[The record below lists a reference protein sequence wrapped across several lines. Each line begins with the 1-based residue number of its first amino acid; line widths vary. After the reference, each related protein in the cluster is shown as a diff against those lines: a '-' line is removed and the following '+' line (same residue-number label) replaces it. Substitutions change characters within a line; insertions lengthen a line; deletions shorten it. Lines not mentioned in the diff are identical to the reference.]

1 MPPEDIALQ
10 AYLASIVESSDDAI
24 IGKTLDGIV
33 MSWNRA
39 AERIFGY
46 TAEEMIG
53 RPMSQLAVPG
63 QQEDMTWILDR
74 VRNGERIDH
83 YETVRQTKDGR
94 VIFVSLCVSP
104 ICDNAGKI
112 VGASKIARDITERK
126 RALEDRLRAEER
138 LRLALE
144 AGRMLAWELDVATGM
159 VECSDSPAGFPSV
172 SSGPYS
178 ELTKHFHRDDVER
191 VDLALRRALS
201 GEAPY
206 DVEFRLVGPEGSI
219 RWVSDRAIVFLDQA
233 GTAQRVLGVC
243 TDITEQKRSEE
254 RNTTLLREVQHAD
267 ESKNKFLAMLA
278 HELRNPLAPLRN
290 SVHLLR
296 MRGGD
301 AAMVAQVRDMMDRQ
315 VTHMGRLIDDLLDV
329 SRITRGLVSLNKER
343 VNLAQ
348 LARLTVEDHRALF
361 ESSGVTLTARV
372 PEIPVWVHGDRTRLT
387 QVLDNLLENG
397 RKFTEKEGEIEVEV
411 YADQAARRAML
422 RVRDTGIGVDPEM
435 LPKLFDIFSQ
445 ADRSLDRSRGG
456 LGLGLAL
463 VKRLVQLHDGAVEAR
478 SAGLGEGAEFTIS
491 LPLELEPKA
500 LSQRSPGSHQ
510 AKKRIRVLVV
520 EDNHDSAESL
530 RMLLVTQGYEVTI
543 AYSGTEGVEAAQR
556 ARPDVVV
563 CDIGLPGMDGY
574 AVAKAIR
581 RDPATAG
588 TRLIAV
594 TGYGQDDDQA
604 RAMESGFD
612 THLVKPADPER
623 LLSLL
628 S

>member
-24 IGKTLDGIV
+24 IGKSLDGIV
-33 MSWNRA
+33 MSWNRS

-46 TAEEMIG
+46 TAAEMIG
-53 RPMSQLAVPG
+53 RPMTQLAVPG

-74 VRNGERIDH
+74 VRNGERIEH

-94 VIFVSLCVSP
+94 VIFVSLSVSP
-104 ICDNAGKI
+104 IHDTAGKI

-144 AGRMLAWELDVATGM
+144 AGRMLAWELDLATGM
-159 VECSDSPAGFPSV
+159 VECSDSPAGFPSLV
-172 SSGPYS
+172 SGPYA
-178 ELTKHFHRDDVER
+178 ELARHFHQDDVER

-219 RWVSDRAIVFLDQA
+219 RWVSDRAIVFLDQK
-233 GTAQRVLGVC
+233 GTPLRVLGVC

-254 RNTTLLREVQHAD
+254 RNITLLREVQQAD
-267 ESKNKFLAMLA
+267 ESKNEFLAMLA

-301 AAMVAQVRDMMDRQ
+301 EAMVAHVRDMMDRQ

-343 VNLAQ
+343 VDLAQ
-348 LARLTVEDHRALF
+348 LARHTVEDHRGLF
-361 ESSGVTLTARV
+361 EASGVTLTARV

-387 QVLDNLLENG
+387 QVVDNLLENG
-397 RKFTEKEGEIEVEV
+397 RKFTEKEDEIEIEVC
-411 YADQAARRAML
+411 ADHSARQAML

-435 LPKLFDIFSQ
+435 LPKLFEVFSQ

-463 VKRLVQLHDGAVEAR
+463 VKRLVQLHDGTVEAR
-478 SAGLGEGAEFTIS
+478 SDGLGAGAEFTVS

-500 LSQRSPGSHQ
+500 LSQRTPG
-510 AKKRIRVLVV
+510 APREKKRIRVLVV

-530 RMLLVTQGYEVTI
+530 RMLLATHGYEVTI
-543 AYSGTEGVEAAQR
+543 AYSGTEGVAAAQR

>member
-104 ICDNAGKI
+104 IRDNAGKI

-126 RALEDRLRAEER
+126 RSLEDRLRAEER

-206 DVEFRLVGPEGSI
+206 EVEFRLVGPEGSI

-254 RNTTLLREVQHAD
+254 RNTALLREVQHAD

-343 VNLAQ
+343 LDLAQ

-361 ESSGVTLTARV
+361 ESSGITLTARV

-397 RKFTEKEGEIEVEV
+397 RKFTEKEGGIEVEV
-411 YADQAARRAML
+411 YADHAARRAML

-478 SAGLGEGAEFTIS
+478 SAGLGKGAEFTIS

-543 AYSGTEGVEAAQR
+543 AYSGTEGVAAAQR

>member
-24 IGKTLDGIV
+24 IGKSLDGIV

-63 QQEDMTWILDR
+63 KQEDMTWILDR

-104 ICDNAGKI
+104 IRDNAGKI

-144 AGRMLAWELDVATGM
+144 AGRMLAWELDVATGT

-178 ELTKHFHRDDVER
+178 ELTKHFHRDDVAR
-191 VDLALRRALS
+191 VDLALRQALS
-201 GEAPY
+201 GEVPY

-219 RWVSDRAIVFLDQA
+219 RWVSDRAIVFLDQM
-233 GTAQRVLGVC
+233 GTPQRVLGVC

-254 RNTTLLREVQHAD
+254 RNATLLREVQHAD

-343 VNLAQ
+343 VDLAQ

-361 ESSGVTLTARV
+361 ESSGITLTARS

-397 RKFTEKEGEIEVEV
+397 RKFTEKEGEIELEV
-411 YADQAARRAML
+411 YADHAAGRAML

-478 SAGLGEGAEFTIS
+478 SAGLGAGAEFTIS

-500 LSQRSPGSHQ
+500 LSQRSPGTQQ

>member
-24 IGKTLDGIV
+24 IGKSLDGIV
-33 MSWNRA
+33 MSWNRS

-104 ICDNAGKI
+104 IRDTAGKI

-159 VECSDSPAGFPSV
+159 VECSDSPAGFPDV

-178 ELTKHFHRDDVER
+178 ELTRHFHHDDLER

-219 RWVSDRAIVFLDQA
+219 RWVSDRAIVFLDQT
-233 GTAQRVLGVC
+233 GTPLRVLGVC

-254 RNTTLLREVQHAD
+254 RNTTLLREIQHAD

-315 VTHMGRLIDDLLDV
+315 VTHMGRLVDDLLDV
-329 SRITRGLVSLNKER
+329 SRITRGLVSLNRER
-343 VNLAQ
+343 VDLAQ

-361 ESSGVTLTARV
+361 EASGVTLTARV

-397 RKFTEKEGEIEVEV
+397 RKFTEKEGEIEIEV
-411 YADQAARRAML
+411 CADETARRAVL

-435 LPKLFDIFSQ
+435 IPKLFDVFSQ
-445 ADRSLDRSRGG
+445 ADRSLDRRRGG

-463 VKRLVQLHDGAVEAR
+463 VKRLVQLHDGAVEAC
-478 SAGLGEGAEFTIS
+478 SAGLGEGTEFTIS

-500 LSQRSPGSHQ
+500 LSQRSPGSPQ

-530 RMLLVTQGYEVTI
+530 RMLLATQGYEVTI
-543 AYSGTEGVEAAQR
+543 AYSGTEGVAAAQR

>member
-1 MPPEDIALQ
+1 M
-10 AYLASIVESSDDAI
+10 
-24 IGKTLDGIV
+24 
-33 MSWNRA
+33 
-39 AERIFGY
+39 
-46 TAEEMIG
+46 
-53 RPMSQLAVPG
+53 
-63 QQEDMTWILDR
+63 
-74 VRNGERIDH
+74 
-83 YETVRQTKDGR
+83 
-94 VIFVSLCVSP
+94 
-104 ICDNAGKI
+104 
-112 VGASKIARDITERK
+112 
-126 RALEDRLRAEER
+126 
-138 LRLALE
+138 
-144 AGRMLAWELDVATGM
+144 
-159 VECSDSPAGFPSV
+159 
-172 SSGPYS
+172 
-178 ELTKHFHRDDVER
+178 
-191 VDLALRRALS
+191 
-201 GEAPY
+201 
-206 DVEFRLVGPEGSI
+206 
-219 RWVSDRAIVFLDQA
+219 FLDQA

-254 RNTTLLREVQHAD
+254 RNTALLREVQHAD

-296 MRGGD
+296 MHGGD

-343 VNLAQ
+343 LDLAELAQ
-348 LARLTVEDHRALF
+348 AHGGRPPCPVRIERHHPHGA
-361 ESSGVTLTARV
+361 G

-397 RKFTEKEGEIEVEV
+397 RKFTEKEGGIEVEV
-411 YADQAARRAML
+411 YADHAARRAML

-478 SAGLGEGAEFTIS
+478 SAGLGKGAEFTIS

>member
-24 IGKTLDGIV
+24 IGKSLDCIV
-33 MSWNRA
+33 MSWNRS
-39 AERIFGY
+39 AERMFGY
-46 TAEEMIG
+46 TAAEMIG
-53 RPMSQLAVPG
+53 RPMTQLAVPG

-74 VRNGERIDH
+74 VRNGERIEH

-94 VIFVSLCVSP
+94 VIFVSLSVSP
-104 ICDNAGKI
+104 IRDTAGNI

-126 RALEDRLRAEER
+126 RALEERLRAEER

-159 VECSDSPAGFPSV
+159 VECSDSPAGFPTL

-178 ELTKHFHRDDVER
+178 ELTRHFHREDVER
-191 VDLALRRALS
+191 VHLALQRALS

-206 DVEFRLVGPEGSI
+206 DIEFRLVGPEGTI
-219 RWVSDRAIVFLDQA
+219 RWVSDRAIVFLNQT
-233 GTAQRVLGVC
+233 GTPQRVLGVC

-254 RNTTLLREVQHAD
+254 RNATLLREVQQAD

-290 SVHLLR
+290 SVSLLR

-343 VNLAQ
+343 IDLAQ
-348 LARLTVEDHRALF
+348 LARLTVEDHQALF

-397 RKFTEKEGEIEVEV
+397 RKFTDKEGEIEVEV
-411 YADQAARRAML
+411 YAEHADRCAML

-435 LPKLFDIFSQ
+435 LPKLFEVFSQ

-463 VKRLVQLHDGAVEAR
+463 VKRLVQLHDGTVEAR
-478 SAGLGEGAEFTIS
+478 SAGLGEGTEFSIS
-491 LPLELEPKA
+491 LPLEFEPKA
-500 LSQRSPGSHQ
+500 LSQRSPSSPRG
-510 AKKRIRVLVV
+510 KTRIRVLVV

-543 AYSGTEGVEAAQR
+543 AYSGTEGVELAQR

-594 TGYGQDDDQA
+594 TGYGQDDDEA